1 MSFTKKRRAWAGCA
15 FVMCV
20 MCVVTSV
27 ACSSSTST
35 STSTPQPGSAIGP
48 VAAQTIGAMGGT
60 VTSAD
65 GALTV
70 AVPPGALG
78 TDLKITVQEI
88 TAPAPGAIGKTYEI
102 GPTGTQFE
110 MPVTLSF
117 KYAPAELGATAA
129 ADLEVATIA
138 FGAWSPL
145 PGDTV
150 DVSAQIASGTTMH
163 LSPYGLIAKSHGA
176 SDEAGTGGDSGGGD
190 ATVDDGGDAGI
201 TDAAADSADAS
212 DGASSCKPQA
222 SQVGSCLNHPTFCT
236 MYPGTVAG
244 ACTTNDGGQGY
255 VVQCCSA
262 DGG

>member
-1 MSFTKKRRAWAGCA
+1 MSFTKNRRSWAGGA
-15 FVMCV
+15 VVFCV
-20 MCVVTSV
+20 TCVVAV
-27 ACSSSTST
+27 AACSSSTST
-35 STSTPQPGSAIGP
+35 SQQPAGAIGP
-48 VAAQTIGAMGGT
+48 VAAQTIGATGGT
-60 VTSAD
+60 ITSAD

-117 KYAPAELGATAA
+117 KYVPAELGATAP
-129 ADLEVATIA
+129 ADLEVATIVDS
-138 FGAWSPL
+138 AWSPL

-150 DVSAQIASGTTMH
+150 DVAALIASGTTMH
-163 LSPYGLIAKSHGA
+163 LSPYGLIAKSHGPT
-176 SDEAGTGGDSGGGD
+176 DEAGTVGDSGGGGD
-190 ATVDDGGDAGI
+190 ATTEDGGDAGI
-201 TDAAADSADAS
+201 VDAAADSADAA

-244 ACTTNDGGQGY
+244 TCTTNDGGQGY

>member
-1 MSFTKKRRAWAGCA
+1 
-15 FVMCV
+15 MCV
-20 MCVVTSV
+20 MCVVTAV
-27 ACSSSTST
+27 ACSSSTA
-35 STSTPQPGSAIGP
+35 TSTPQPGSAIGP

-88 TAPAPGAIGKTYEI
+88 SAPEPGAIGKTYEI

-117 KYAPAELGATAA
+117 KYTPADLGVTAA
-129 ADLEVATIA
+129 EDLEVATIVD
-138 FGAWSPL
+138 GAWSAL
-145 PGDTV
+145 AGDTV
-150 DVSAQIASGTTMH
+150 DVSASIASGTTMH

-176 SDEAGTGGDSGGGD
+176 SDEASTGKDSGSGSD
-190 ATVDDGGDAGI
+190 ATADDAGDAGI
-201 TDAAADSADAS
+201 VDAAADSADAA
-212 DGASSCKPQA
+212 DGATSCKPQA

-244 ACTTNDGGQGY
+244 TCTTNDGGQGY
-255 VVQCCSA
+255 IVLYCSA
-262 DGG
+262 DDG